1 MFLPSPVLNLLKHVY
16 VFDWGI
22 PYIINKIDVVMETTS
37 ICLSISEN
45 LVLAEILRYTSKKD
59 EFLKL

>member
-1 MFLPSPVLNLLKHVY
+1 MY

-22 PYIINKIDVVMETTS
+22 PYIIKKIDVVMETTS
-37 ICLSISEN
+37 ICHLISEN
-45 LVLAEILRYTSKKD
+45 SVLAKILKYMSNMV